1 MATKEKK
8 TINSLY
14 HTLKQTLSSECSK
27 KNNNKKQL
35 NLWIT
40 SFTSTE
46 CHPPLQQPKCGAM
59 TGAENC
65 PTNELLVS
73 VALLIRGR
81 TELYYLII
89 LRG

>member
-1 MATKEKK
+1 MATKKKEK
-8 TINSLY
+8 INSLY
-14 HTLKQTLSSECSK
+14 HALKQTLSSECSK
-27 KNNNKKQL
+27 KNL
-35 NLWIT
+35 NFWIT

-81 TELYYLII
+81 TELH
-89 LRG
+89 

>member
-1 MATKEKK
+1 MSAVKKTKE
-8 TINSLY
+8 
-14 HTLKQTLSSECSK
+14 
-27 KNNNKKQL
+27 NKKKKL
-35 NLWIT
+35 NFWIT

-81 TELYYLII
+81 TELY
-89 LRG
+89 